1 MVVLDFEENPTV
13 QDLRTRLSRLSSN
26 LHWSWNDELDDVFR
40 AIDID
45 LWRRVNHNPVAFLA
59 DIIPDRLASFEN
71 DAHILARV
79 AHAERTL
86 SQYLESENHWTSWN
100 APGLASAPIA
110 YFSPEFCI
118 HESLPIYSGGL
129 GVLAGDHLKSC
140 SDLGVPVYG
149 VSLLYREGYFTQQID
164 AEGRQV
170 EIYHPLD
177 TSRVAIRKV
186 EINGAPVSI
195 TLEVNSDVL
204 TADVWMADVGRAK
217 LVLLDVRNSSGGG
230 QSSPLA
236 MRLYGG
242 DRLTRIA
249 QEVVLGVG
257 GYRALR
263 RLGVRPGVLH
273 LNEGHSAFA
282 ILEAIAE
289 RIEETGQHFEQAAS
303 EIAEKVVFTTHT
315 PVEAGHDRFP
325 PDTVLHYL
333 HSLQRRLG
341 ITERELLGLGRTD
354 PFNANEEFCMTV
366 LALKLSNHA
375 NAVSSLHGQ
384 VSRRMW
390 RVLWPDRNTNEVPIG
405 HITNGVHVNTW
416 LANEMDQIYRDYLGT
431 DWQNHQCDPK
441 RWRLIDNADDV
452 ELWQTKIALKRRMF
466 DFVERRLKRRHDRLQ
481 SHGISRKLNPEALT
495 IGFARRFAMYKRGMI
510 LFQDVDRI
518 KRIFRDSRR
527 PVQILYAGKAHPQ
540 DMPAKGVLNR
550 LVELSRDPELRDHI
564 VIIEDYDMNVS
575 RHLLEGCDLWL
586 NAPRRPLEACGT
598 SGQKAVFNATLNCST
613 LDGWWAEAYD
623 TRNGFA
629 FGEGL
634 THVNPDIQDQRDAA
648 DLLNVIEH
656 QVVPLYYD
664 RDAQNLPTKWI
675 QLIKEAL
682 KTLGWRYNADRMVI
696 DYAAGMYLPASM
708 TQTSRFRH

>member
-1 MVVLDFEENPTV
+1 MLD
-13 QDLRTRLSRLSSN
+13 LKTRLTRLASN

-40 AIDID
+40 AVDLD

-59 DIIPDRLASFEN
+59 DIQNDRLAGFEI

-86 SQYLESENHWTSWN
+86 SQYLDSENHWSSWN
-100 APGLASAPIA
+100 APGLSSAPVA

-140 SDLGVPVYG
+140 SDLGVPIYG

-164 AEGRQV
+164 ASGRQSEV
-170 EIYHPLD
+170 YHPLD
-177 TSRVAIRKV
+177 VNRVAIRKV
-186 EINGAPVSI
+186 EKDGSPLTIALEINGE
-195 TLEVNSDVL
+195 TLY
-204 TADVWMADVGRAK
+204 ADVWIADVGRAK
-217 LVLLDVRNSSGGG
+217 LVLLDVRNPPGSSAA
-230 QSSPLA
+230 PLA

-249 QEVVLGVG
+249 QEYVLGVG

-263 RLGVRPGVLH
+263 KLGIRPGVLH

-289 RIEETGQHFEQAAS
+289 RMEETGQHFEQCAS
-303 EIAEKVVFTTHT
+303 EVAEKVVFTTHT

-325 PDTVLHYL
+325 ADTVLHYL
-333 HSLQRRLG
+333 QSLHRRLG
-341 ITERELLGLGRTD
+341 ISDRELLGLGRTD
-354 PFNANEEFCMTV
+354 PFNNSEEFCMTV
-366 LALKLSNHA
+366 LALKLCGHA

-390 RVLWPDRNTNEVPIG
+390 RVLWPDRRTNEIPIS

-416 LANEMDQIYRDYLGT
+416 LANEMDQLYRDYLGT

-441 RWRLIDNADDV
+441 RWRLIDNVDDV
-452 ELWQTKIALKRRMF
+452 ELWQTKVALKRRMF
-466 DFVERRLKRRHDRLQ
+466 EFVERRINRRHDRLNTT
-481 SHGISRKLNPEALT
+481 GTVRRLNPEALT
-495 IGFARRFAMYKRGMI
+495 IGFARRFAMYKRGLI

-518 KRIFRDSRR
+518 KRIFCDPKR
-527 PVQILYAGKAHPQ
+527 PVQIIYAGKAHPQ
-540 DMPAKGVLNR
+540 DLPAKGIINR
-550 LVELSRDPELRDHI
+550 LVELSRDPDLKDHI
-564 VIIEDYDMNVS
+564 AILEDYDMNVS
-575 RHLLEGCDLWL
+575 RHMLEGCDLWL

-613 LDGWWAEAYD
+613 LDGWWDEAWD
-623 TRNGFA
+623 TQNGFA

-634 THVNPDIQDQRDAA
+634 THTDPDIQDRRDAA
-648 DLLNVIEH
+648 DLMDVIEH
-656 QVVPLYYD
+656 QVVPMFYD
-664 RDAQNLPTKWI
+664 RDTQNLPVRWMAM
-675 QLIKEAL
+675 IKDAL

-696 DYAAGMYLPASM
+696 DYVQGMYLPASM
-708 TQTSRFRH
+708 TQTSRFRD